1 MTKLIAFGD
10 SIFEG
15 WDGVK
20 KVGDNQRIPEQV
32 GKELGWEVENW
43 AVGGTKYDTS
53 YTGFP
58 GILDQHPIAGYD
70 YAMWMYGV
78 NNFGWPDSLDS
89 IKQCLQAGIDKAKTQ
104 SPTTKLLVVL
114 PTQDFRWGGTTLYD
128 INSQF
133 WSQNQ
138 LDDTIK
144 EVAQSNGVAF
154 LDWRDDPVITPENC
168 AETLGDGAKGVH
180 PTVDTMAKLASRI
193 ADKLKTMGGTDT
205 PVPSPSPT
213 PVPSPSPTKN
223 TAQLKLAQLT
233 QASDLLD
240 NLASN
245 DRLVVDY
252 LNGVDNQIAGV
263 FSTGTIGAQTVAKP
277 DVDTLGREV
286 RNYMFDLFGS
296 IEMYLNSL
304 VKVANSYGVF
314 DQQTGQATAMVSL
327 TPPTGLTFDSDPDS
341 DPDSDFVG
349 AINALWSTIE
359 STLNNLQSYANE
371 F

>member
-20 KVGDNQRIPEQV
+20 KVGDNQRIPELV
-32 GKELGWEVENW
+32 GKDLGWSVENW
-43 AVGGTKYDTS
+43 AIGGTKYDQS

-78 NNFGWPDSLDS
+78 NNFGWPGSLDT
-89 IKQCLQAGIDKAKTQ
+89 IKQCLQAGIDKAKSQ
-104 SPTTKLLVVL
+104 NPTAKLLIIL
-114 PTQDFRWGGTTLYD
+114 PTQDFRWGGNTLYD

-138 LDDTIK
+138 LDDMIK
-144 EVAQSNGVAF
+144 EVAQQNGVAF
-154 LDWRDDPVITPENC
+154 LDWRDDPVITPDNC

-180 PTVDTMAKLASRI
+180 PTADTMAKLASRI
-193 ADKLKTMGGTDT
+193 ADKLKTMGGTSDT
-205 PVPSPSPT
+205 PTPSPA
-213 PVPSPSPTKN
+213 PTKN
-223 TAQLKLAQLT
+223 TVQLKLAQLT

-240 NLASN
+240 NLTSN
-245 DRLVVDY
+245 NKLVVDY
-252 LNGVDNQIAGV
+252 LNGIDSQIDNV
-263 FSTGTIGAQTVAKP
+263 FATGTINAQTVTP
-277 DVDTLGREV
+277 PTVETLGREV
-286 RNYMFDLFGS
+286 RNYLFSVFGS
-296 IEMYLNSL
+296 LEMYLNNL
-304 VKVANSYGVF
+304 IKVANSYGVL
-314 DQQTGQATAMVSL
+314 DPQTGQATATVIL
-327 TPPTGLTFDSDPDS
+327 TPPTGLTLDSNFMD
-341 DPDSDFVG
+341 

-359 STLNNLQSYANE
+359 STLNDLQSYANE

>member
-32 GKELGWEVENW
+32 GKELGWSVENW
-43 AVGGTKYDTS
+43 AIGGTKYDQS

-70 YAMWMYGV
+70 YVMWMYGV
-78 NNFGWPDSLDS
+78 NNFGWPDSLDT
-89 IKQCLQAGIDKAKTQ
+89 IKQCLQAGINKAKSQ
-104 SPTTKLLVVL
+104 NPTAKLLVIL

-138 LDDTIK
+138 LDDMIK
-144 EVAQSNGVAF
+144 EVAQQNGVAF

-180 PTVDTMAKLASRI
+180 PTVATMAKLASRI
-193 ADKLKTMGGTDT
+193 ADKLKTMGGTDN
-205 PVPSPSPT
+205 

-223 TAQLKLAQLT
+223 MVQLKLARLT

-240 NLASN
+240 NLADN
-245 DRLVVDY
+245 DQMVVNY
-252 LNGVDNQIAGV
+252 LNGIDSQISMV
-263 FSTGTIGAQTVAKP
+263 FATGKIGAKVITKP
-277 DVDTLGREV
+277 DTTALNRTA
-286 RNYMFDLFGS
+286 RNYLFSVFGS
-296 IEMYLNSL
+296 IEDYLNQL
-304 VKVANSYGVF
+304 VKTANSYGVL
-314 DQQTGQATAMVSL
+314 DPQTGQTTVTVCL
-327 TPPTGLTFDSDPDS
+327 NPPTELTLN
-341 DPDSDFVG
+341 SDFIA
-349 AINALWSTIE
+349 AINALWATIE
-359 STLNNLQSYANE
+359 TTLNNLQSYANE

>member
-20 KVGDNQRIPEQV
+20 KVGDNQRIPELV
-32 GKELGWEVENW
+32 GKELDWEVENW
-43 AVGGTKYDTS
+43 AISGTKYDSS

-58 GILDQHPIAGYD
+58 EILDQHPITGYD
-70 YAMWMYGV
+70 YAIWMYGV
-78 NNFGWPDSLDS
+78 NNFGWPGSLDS
-89 IKQCLQAGIDKAKTQ
+89 IKQCLQNGIDKAKSQ
-104 SPTTKLLVVL
+104 STGTKLLVIL

-180 PTVDTMAKLASRI
+180 PTVATMAKLASRI
-193 ADKLKTMGGTDT
+193 ADKLKVMAGNSDT
-205 PVPSPSPT
+205 PYSPAPEN
-213 PVPSPSPTKN
+213 PTKN
-223 TAQLKLAQLT
+223 YSELKLTRLT
-233 QASDLLD
+233 DGSGLLD
-240 NLASN
+240 NLAN
-245 DRLVVDY
+245 NNQMVVNY
-252 LNGVDNQIAGV
+252 LNGIDSQISTV
-263 FSTGTIGAQTVAKP
+263 FATEKIGAKVIVKP
-277 DVDTLGREV
+277 DTTALNRTV
-286 RNYMFDLFGS
+286 RNYLFSVFGS
-296 IEMYLNSL
+296 IEDYLNQL
-304 VKVANSYGVF
+304 VKTANSYGVL
-314 DQQTGQATAMVSL
+314 DPQTGQATSTVILMPPMDL
-327 TPPTGLTFDSDPDS
+327 TLDSGFMD
-341 DPDSDFVG
+341 
-349 AINALWSTIE
+349 AINALWTTIE

-371 F
+371 Y

>member
-1 MTKLIAFGD
+1 MTKLITFGD
-10 SIFEG
+10 SIFAG
-15 WDGVK
+15 WDGTK
-20 KVGDNQRIPEQV
+20 NVGDNQRIPELV

-43 AVGGTKYDTS
+43 AISGTKYDQS

-58 GILDQHPIAGYD
+58 GILDQHPITGYD

-78 NNFGWPDSLDS
+78 NNFGWPDPLDT
-89 IKQCLQAGIDKAKTQ
+89 IKQCLQAGIDKAKAQ
-104 SPTTKLLVVL
+104 NPTAKLLIIL
-114 PTQDFRWGGTTLYD
+114 PTQDFRWDGKTLYD

-138 LDDTIK
+138 LDDLIQ
-144 EVAQSNGVAF
+144 EVAQQDGVAF

-168 AETLGDGAKGVH
+168 AETLGDGTKGVH

-193 ADKLKTMGGTDT
+193 ADKLKTVGYTDDT
-205 PVPSPSPT
+205 VPAPSPSRA
-213 PVPSPSPTKN
+213 PSPSPTK
-223 TAQLKLAQLT
+223 TTPQLKLARLT
-233 QASDLLD
+233 QASELLD

-245 DRLVVDY
+245 DKLAVDY
-252 LNGVDNQIAGV
+252 LNGIDSQIASI
-263 FSTGTIGAQTVAKP
+263 FATGTIGAQTVAKP
-277 DVDTLGREV
+277 DVEKLGREV

-304 VKVANSYGVF
+304 IKVANSYGVL
-314 DQQTGQATAMVSL
+314 DLQTGQATATVIL
-327 TPPTGLTFDSDPDS
+327 TPPTELNLDSIID
-341 DPDSDFVG
+341 

-359 STLNNLQSYANE
+359 STLNDLQSYLNE

>member
-20 KVGDNQRIPEQV
+20 KVGDNQRIPELV

-43 AVGGTKYDTS
+43 AIGGTKYDTS

-58 GILDQHPIAGYD
+58 GILDQHPVTGYE

-78 NNFGWPDSLDS
+78 NNFGWPGSLDS
-89 IKQCLQAGIDKAKTQ
+89 IKQCLQNGIDKAKSQ
-104 SPTTKLLVVL
+104 STATKLLVIL

-138 LDDTIK
+138 LDDMIK
-144 EVAQSNGVAF
+144 EVTQQNGVAF
-154 LDWRDDPVITPENC
+154 LDWRDDPVITPDNA

-180 PTVDTMAKLASRI
+180 PTVTTMAKLASRI
-193 ADKLKTMGGTDT
+193 ADKLKTMGGTDN
-205 PVPSPSPT
+205 PT
-213 PVPSPSPTKN
+213 PSPSPTKN
-223 TAQLKLAQLT
+223 TAQLKLTRLT
-233 QASDLLD
+233 QASDLID

-245 DRLVVDY
+245 NQLVVDY
-252 LNGVDNQIAGV
+252 LNGVDSQIADA
-263 FSTGTIGAQTVAKP
+263 FATDTIGAQTVTPPA
-277 DVDTLGREV
+277 VETLGREV
-286 RNYMFDLFGS
+286 RNYLFSVFGS
-296 IEMYLNSL
+296 IEMYLNNL
-304 VKVANSYGVF
+304 IKVANSYGVF
-314 DQQTGQATAMVSL
+314 DQQTGQATATVTL
-327 TPPTGLTFDSDPDS
+327 TPPTGLTLDSGFMD
-341 DPDSDFVG
+341 
-349 AINALWSTIE
+349 AINSLWSTIE
-359 STLNNLQSYANE
+359 STLNDLQSYANE

>member
-43 AVGGTKYDTS
+43 AIGGTKYDES

-78 NNFGWPDSLDS
+78 NNFGWPGSLDS
-89 IKQCLQAGIDKAKTQ
+89 IKQCLQNGIDKAKTQ
-104 SPTTKLLVVL
+104 SPTTKLLVIL

-138 LDDTIK
+138 LDDMIQ
-144 EVAQSNGVAF
+144 EVAQKNGVAF
-154 LDWRDDPVITPENC
+154 LDWRDNPVITPENC

-193 ADKLKTMGGTDT
+193 ADKLKTMGGTDN
-205 PVPSPSPT
+205 PT
-213 PVPSPSPTKN
+213 PSPSPTKN
-223 TAQLKLAQLT
+223 TAQLKLARLT
-233 QASDLLD
+233 QASELLD
-240 NLASN
+240 NLGSN
-245 DRLVVDY
+245 NKLVVDY
-252 LNGVDNQIAGV
+252 LNGIDSQIAAI
-263 FSTGTIGAQTVAKP
+263 FATGTIGAQTVAKP
-277 DVDTLGREV
+277 DVEKLGREV

-304 VKVANSYGVF
+304 IKVANSYGVL
-314 DQQTGQATAMVSL
+314 DLQTGQATATVIL
-327 TPPTGLTFDSDPDS
+327 TPPTELNLDSIID
-341 DPDSDFVG
+341 
-349 AINALWSTIE
+349 AINALWSTVE

>member
-20 KVGDNQRIPEQV
+20 KVGDNQRIPELV
-32 GKELGWEVENW
+32 GKELGWSVENW
-43 AVGGTKYDTS
+43 AIGGTKYDQS

-70 YAMWMYGV
+70 FAIWMYGV
-78 NNFGWPDSLDS
+78 NNFGWPDSLDT
-89 IKQCLQAGIDKAKTQ
+89 IKQCLQNGIDKAKAQ
-104 SPTTKLLVVL
+104 NPTANLLVIL

-138 LDDTIK
+138 LDDMIK
-144 EVAQSNGVAF
+144 EVAQQNGVAF

-180 PTVDTMAKLASRI
+180 PTVATMAKLASRI
-193 ADKLKTMGGTDT
+193 ADKLKMMGGTNDT
-205 PVPSPSPT
+205 PTPSS
-213 PVPSPSPTKN
+213 SPTKN
-223 TAQLKLAQLT
+223 TAQLKLARLT

-240 NLASN
+240 NLTSN
-245 DRLVVDY
+245 NKLVVDY
-252 LNGVDNQIAGV
+252 LNGIDSQIDNV
-263 FSTGTIGAQTVAKP
+263 FATGTIDAQTVTP
-277 DVDTLGREV
+277 PSVTTLGREV
-286 RNYMFDLFGS
+286 RNYLFSVFGS
-296 IEMYLNSL
+296 IEMYLNNL
-304 VKVANSYGVF
+304 IKVANSYGIF
-314 DQQTGQATAMVSL
+314 DQQTGQATATVTL
-327 TPPTGLTFDSDPDS
+327 TPPTGLTLDSG
-341 DPDSDFVG
+341 FVD

>member
-10 SIFEG
+10 SIFAG

-20 KVGDNQRIPEQV
+20 NVGDNQRIPELV
-32 GKELGWEVENW
+32 VKELGWEVENW
-43 AVGGTKYDTS
+43 AISGTKYDDS

-58 GILDQHPIAGYD
+58 GILDQHPITGYD

-78 NNFGWPDSLDS
+78 NNFGWPGSLDS
-89 IKQCLQAGIDKAKTQ
+89 IKRCLQAGIDKAKSQ

-114 PTQDFRWGGTTLYD
+114 PTQDFRWGGKTLYD

-180 PTVDTMAKLASRI
+180 PTVATMAKLASRI

-327 TPPTGLTFDSDPDS
+327 TPPTGLTFDSD
-341 DPDSDFVG
+341 FVG

>member
-43 AVGGTKYDTS
+43 AVGGTKYDNS

-58 GILDQHPIAGYD
+58 GIIDQHPIPGYD
-70 YAMWMYGV
+70 YAIWMYGV
-78 NNFGWPDSLDS
+78 NNFGWPDSLDT
-89 IKQCLQAGIDKAKTQ
+89 IKQCLQNGIDKAKSQ
-104 SPTTKLLVVL
+104 STVTKLLVVL

-128 INSQF
+128 VNGQF

-144 EVAQSNGVAF
+144 EVAQQNGVAF
-154 LDWRDDPVITPENC
+154 LDWRDNPVITPENC

-180 PTVDTMAKLASRI
+180 PTVATMAKLASRI
-193 ADKLKTMGGTDT
+193 ADKLKAMGGTVN
-205 PVPSPSPT
+205 PA
-213 PVPSPSPTKN
+213 PSPSPTKN
-223 TAQLKLAQLT
+223 MAQLKLTRLT
-233 QASDLLD
+233 QASDLLS

-245 DRLVVDY
+245 DRVVVDY

-263 FSTGTIGAQTVAKP
+263 FATGIIGAQTVAKP
-277 DVDTLGREV
+277 DVDTLGREA
-286 RNYMFDLFGS
+286 RSYMFDLFGS
-296 IEMYLNSL
+296 LEMYLNSL
-304 VKVANSYGVF
+304 VKVANSYGVL
-314 DQQTGQATAMVSL
+314 DQQTGQATATVAL
-327 TPPTGLTFDSDPDS
+327 TPPTGLTL
-341 DPDSDFVG
+341 DSDFVD

>member
-20 KVGDNQRIPEQV
+20 KVGDNQRIPELV
-32 GKELGWEVENW
+32 GKELGWSVENW
-43 AVGGTKYDTS
+43 AIGGTKYDQS

-78 NNFGWPDSLDS
+78 NNFGWPDSLDT
-89 IKQCLQAGIDKAKTQ
+89 IKQCLQAGITKAKSQSTVTQ
-104 SPTTKLLVVL
+104 LLVVL

-138 LDDTIK
+138 LDDMIK
-144 EVAQSNGVAF
+144 EVAQQNGVAF

-180 PTVDTMAKLASRI
+180 PTADTMAKLASRI
-193 ADKLKTMGGTDT
+193 ADKLKAMGDADN
-205 PVPSPSPT
+205 PAPS
-213 PVPSPSPTKN
+213 PSPSPTKN
-223 TAQLKLAQLT
+223 TTQLKLDRLT
-233 QASDLLD
+233 QASELLD
-240 NLASN
+240 NLTSN
-245 DRLVVDY
+245 NKLVVDY
-252 LNGVDNQIAGV
+252 LNGIDSQIDNV
-263 FSTGTIGAQTVAKP
+263 FATGTIDAQTVTPPTAE
-277 DVDTLGREV
+277 TLDREV
-286 RNYMFDLFGS
+286 RNYLFSVFGS
-296 IEMYLNSL
+296 LEMYLNNL
-304 VKVANSYGVF
+304 IKVANAYGVL
-314 DQQTGQATAMVSL
+314 DLQTGQATATVIL
-327 TPPTGLTFDSDPDS
+327 TPPTGLTL
-341 DPDSDFVG
+341 DSDFMD
-349 AINALWSTIE
+349 AINGLWSTIE

>member
-43 AVGGTKYDTS
+43 AVGGTKYDNS

-58 GILDQHPIAGYD
+58 GILDQHPITGYD
-70 YAMWMYGV
+70 YAIWMYGV
-78 NNFGWPDSLDS
+78 NNFGWPGSLDS
-89 IKQCLQAGIDKAKTQ
+89 IKQCLQAGIDKAKSQ
-104 SPTTKLLVVL
+104 STVTKLLVVL

-138 LDDTIK
+138 LDDMIK
-144 EVAQSNGVAF
+144 EVAQQNGVAF
-154 LDWRDDPVITPENC
+154 LDWRDDPVITPDNC

-180 PTVDTMAKLASRI
+180 PTVATMAKLASRI
-193 ADKLKTMGGTDT
+193 ADKLKTMGGTGN
-205 PVPSPSPT
+205 PA
-213 PVPSPSPTKN
+213 PSPSPTKN

-233 QASDLLD
+233 QASDLID

-245 DRLVVDY
+245 DQLVVDY
-252 LNGVDNQIAGV
+252 LNGVDNQIDGV
-263 FSTGTIGAQTVAKP
+263 FATGTIGAQTVAKP
-277 DVDTLGREV
+277 DANTLGREV

-296 IEMYLNSL
+296 LEMYLNSL
-304 VKVANSYGVF
+304 IKVANSYGVF
-314 DQQTGQATAMVSL
+314 DQQTGQATATVIL
-327 TPPTGLTFDSDPDS
+327 TPPTGLTLDSNFMDS
-341 DPDSDFVG
+341 
-349 AINALWSTIE
+349 INALWSTIE
-359 STLNNLQSYANE
+359 STLNDLQSYANE

>member
-15 WDGVK
+15 WDGVH
-20 KVGDNQRIPEQV
+20 KVGDNQRIPELV

-43 AVGGTKYDTS
+43 AIGGTKYDTS

-58 GILDQHPIAGYD
+58 GILDQHPVTGYD

-78 NNFGWPDSLDS
+78 NNFGWPGSLDS
-89 IKQCLQAGIDKAKTQ
+89 IKQCLQNGIDKAKSQ
-104 SPTTKLLVVL
+104 STATKLLVIL
-114 PTQDFRWGGTTLYD
+114 PTQDFRWGGKTLYD

-138 LDDTIK
+138 LDDMIK
-144 EVAQSNGVAF
+144 EVAQQNGVAF
-154 LDWRDDPVITPENC
+154 LDWRDDPVITPDNC

-180 PTVDTMAKLASRI
+180 PTVATMVKLASRI
-193 ADKLKTMGGTDT
+193 ADKLKAMADTSDT
-205 PVPSPSPT
+205 PTLT
-213 PVPSPSPTKN
+213 PDKPTKN
-223 TAQLKLAQLT
+223 YTELRLT
-233 QASDLLD
+233 RLTDGSGLLD
-240 NLASN
+240 NLADN
-245 DRLVVDY
+245 DQKVVEY
-252 LNGVDNQIAGV
+252 LNGVDGQIASV
-263 FSTGTIGAQTVAKP
+263 FATGKIGAQTVAQP
-277 DVDTLGREV
+277 AVDTLGREV

-296 IEMYLNSL
+296 LEMYLNNL
-304 VKVANSYGVF
+304 IKVANSYGVL
-314 DQQTGQATAMVSL
+314 DQQTGQATATVAL
-327 TPPTGLTFDSDPDS
+327 TPPTELTLN
-341 DPDSDFVG
+341 SDFVD

>member
-213 PVPSPSPTKN
+213 KN

-341 DPDSDFVG
+341 DFVG

>member
-20 KVGDNQRIPEQV
+20 KVGDNQRIPELV
-32 GKELGWEVENW
+32 GKELGWSVENW
-43 AVGGTKYDTS
+43 AIGGTKYDQS

-78 NNFGWPDSLDS
+78 NNFGWPDSLDT
-89 IKQCLQAGIDKAKTQ
+89 IKQCLQNGIDKAKSQSTVTQ
-104 SPTTKLLVVL
+104 LLVVL

-133 WSQNQ
+133 WSQYQ
-138 LDDTIK
+138 LDDMIK
-144 EVAQSNGVAF
+144 EVAQQNGVAF

-193 ADKLKTMGGTDT
+193 ADKLKTMGGTNDT
-205 PVPSPSPT
+205 PTPSPA
-213 PVPSPSPTKN
+213 PTKN
-223 TAQLKLAQLT
+223 TAQLKLARLT

-240 NLASN
+240 NLISN
-245 DRLVVDY
+245 NKLVVDY
-252 LNGVDNQIAGV
+252 INGIDSQIDNV
-263 FSTGTIGAQTVAKP
+263 FATGTIDAQTVTP
-277 DVDTLGREV
+277 PTVETLGREV
-286 RNYMFDLFGS
+286 RNYLFSVFGS
-296 IEMYLNSL
+296 IEMYLNNL
-304 VKVANSYGVF
+304 IKVANSYGIF
-314 DQQTGQATAMVSL
+314 DQQTGQATATVAL
-327 TPPTGLTFDSDPDS
+327 APPTGLTL
-341 DPDSDFVG
+341 DSDFMD

-359 STLNNLQSYANE
+359 STLNSLQSYVNV

>member
-78 NNFGWPDSLDS
+78 NNFGWPGSLDS
-89 IKQCLQAGIDKAKTQ
+89 IKQCLQAGIDKAKSQ

-138 LDDTIK
+138 LDDLIQ
-144 EVAQSNGVAF
+144 EVAQKNGVAF
-154 LDWRDDPVITPENC
+154 LDWRDNPVITPENC

-314 DQQTGQATAMVSL
+314 DQQTGQATATVSL
-327 TPPTGLTFDSDPDS
+327 TPPTGLTFDS

>member
-58 GILDQHPIAGYD
+58 GILDQHPIKGYD

-78 NNFGWPDSLDS
+78 NNFGWPGSLDS
-89 IKQCLQAGIDKAKTQ
+89 IKKCLQAGIDKAKTQ

-138 LDDTIK
+138 LDDLIR
-144 EVAQSNGVAF
+144 EVAQQNGVAF
-154 LDWRDDPVITPENC
+154 LDWRDDPVITPENA

-180 PTVDTMAKLASRI
+180 PTVATMAKLASRI
-193 ADKLKTMGGTDT
+193 ADKLKAMAGTSDT
-205 PVPSPSPT
+205 PTPT
-213 PVPSPSPTKN
+213 PNKPTKN
-223 TAQLKLAQLT
+223 YSELKLNRLT
-233 QASDLLD
+233 DGSGLLD
-240 NLASN
+240 NLADN
-245 DRLVVDY
+245 DQKVVDY
-252 LNGVDNQIAGV
+252 LNGIDGQIATV
-263 FSTGTIGAQTVAKP
+263 FATGKIGAKVIDKP
-277 DVDTLGREV
+277 EATALNRAA
-286 RNYMFDLFGS
+286 RNYLFSVFGS
-296 IEMYLNSL
+296 IEDYLNQL
-304 VKVANSYGVF
+304 VKTANSYGVL
-314 DQQTGQATAMVSL
+314 DPQTGQATATVIL
-327 TPPTGLTFDSDPDS
+327 TPPTGLTL
-341 DPDSDFVG
+341 DSDFMD
-349 AINALWSTIE
+349 AINAIWSTIE
-359 STLNNLQSYANE
+359 STLNDLQSYANE

>member
-43 AVGGTKYDTS
+43 AIGGTKYDNS

-78 NNFGWPDSLDS
+78 NNFGWPDSLDT
-89 IKQCLQAGIDKAKTQ
+89 IKQCLQNGIDKAKAQ
-104 SPTTKLLVVL
+104 SPTANLLVVL

-154 LDWRDDPVITPENC
+154 LDWRDNPVITPENC

-193 ADKLKTMGGTDT
+193 ADKLKAMAGTSDTSTPTPSDT
-205 PVPSPSPT
+205 PT
-213 PVPSPSPTKN
+213 PSPSPTKN
-223 TAQLKLAQLT
+223 TAQLKLARLT
-233 QASDLLD
+233 QASELLD

-245 DRLVVDY
+245 DKLVVDY
-252 LNGVDNQIAGV
+252 LNGIDSQIDNV
-263 FSTGTIGAQTVAKP
+263 FATGTINAQTVTP
-277 DVDTLGREV
+277 PTVETLGREV

-304 VKVANSYGVF
+304 IKVANSYGVL
-314 DQQTGQATAMVSL
+314 DLQTGQATATVIL
-327 TPPTGLTFDSDPDS
+327 TPPTELNLDSIIDE
-341 DPDSDFVG
+341 
-349 AINALWSTIE
+349 INALWSTIE
-359 STLNNLQSYANE
+359 STLNDLQSYLNE

>member
-341 DPDSDFVG
+341 DFVG

>member
-10 SIFEG
+10 SIFAG
-15 WDGVK
+15 WDGTK
-20 KVGDNQRIPEQV
+20 NVGDNQRIPELV
-32 GKELGWEVENW
+32 AKELGWAVENW
-43 AVGGTKYDTS
+43 AISGTKYDSS

-58 GILDQHPIAGYD
+58 GILDQHPITGYD

-78 NNFGWPDSLDS
+78 NNFGWPDSLDA
-89 IKQCLQAGIDKAKTQ
+89 IKQCLQAGIDKAKAQNQTA
-104 SPTTKLLVVL
+104 KLLVIL

-138 LDDTIK
+138 LDDMIK
-144 EVAQSNGVAF
+144 EVAQQNGVAF
-154 LDWRDDPVITPENC
+154 LDWRDDPIITPENC

-180 PTVDTMAKLASRI
+180 PTVATMAKLASRI
-193 ADKLKTMGGTDT
+193 ADKLKAMAGTSDT
-205 PVPSPSPT
+205 PTPT
-213 PVPSPSPTKN
+213 PGTSDTPTPMPEKPAKN
-223 TAQLKLAQLT
+223 YSELKLARIT
-233 QASDLLD
+233 QASALLD

-245 DRLVVDY
+245 NQLVVDY
-252 LNGVDNQIAGV
+252 LNGVDSQIASV
-263 FSTGTIGAQTVAKP
+263 FATDTIGAQTVAKP
-277 DVDTLGREV
+277 DVETLGREV

-296 IEMYLNSL
+296 LEMYLNSL
-304 VKVANSYGVF
+304 IKVANSYGVF
-314 DQQTGQATAMVSL
+314 DQQTGQATVTVIL
-327 TPPTGLTFDSDPDS
+327 TPPTGLTIDSNFMD
-341 DPDSDFVG
+341 

>member
-32 GKELGWEVENW
+32 GKELGWEIENW
-43 AVGGTKYDTS
+43 AIGGTKYDTS

-58 GILDQHPIAGYD
+58 GILDQHPVTGYD

-78 NNFGWPDSLDS
+78 NNFGWPDSLDV
-89 IKQCLQAGIDKAKTQ
+89 IRQCLQAGITKAKEQ
-104 SPTTKLLVVL
+104 NPTAKLLIIL
-114 PTQDFRWGGTTLYD
+114 PTQDFRWGGKTLYD

-138 LDDTIK
+138 LDDMIK
-144 EVAQSNGVAF
+144 EVAQQNGVAF
-154 LDWRDDPVITPENC
+154 LDWRDNPVITPENC

-193 ADKLKTMGGTDT
+193 ADKLKTMVDT
-205 PVPSPSPT
+205 VSPAPSPSPDPT
-213 PVPSPSPTKN
+213 PSPSPTKN
-223 TAQLKLAQLT
+223 TPQLKLDRLT
-233 QASDLLD
+233 DGSGLLD
-240 NLASN
+240 NLADN
-245 DRLVVDY
+245 DQRVVDY
-252 LNGVDNQIAGV
+252 LNGIDGQIATV
-263 FSTGTIGAQTVAKP
+263 FATGKIGAQTATKP

-296 IEMYLNSL
+296 LEMYLNNL
-304 VKVANSYGVF
+304 IKVANSYGVL
-314 DQQTGQATAMVSL
+314 DQQTGQATATVVL
-327 TPPTGLTFDSDPDS
+327 TPPTGLTL
-341 DPDSDFVG
+341 DSDFMG

-359 STLNNLQSYANE
+359 STLNNLQSYANI

>member
-20 KVGDNQRIPEQV
+20 KVGDNQRIPELV

-43 AVGGTKYDTS
+43 AVGGTKYDSS

-78 NNFGWPDSLDS
+78 NNFGWPDSLDT
-89 IKQCLQAGIDKAKTQ
+89 IKQCLQAGITKAKAQ
-104 SPTTKLLVVL
+104 NPTAKLLVIL

-128 INSQF
+128 INGQF

-138 LDDTIK
+138 LDDLIQ
-144 EVAQSNGVAF
+144 EVAQKNGVAF
-154 LDWRDDPVITPENC
+154 LDWRDDPVIAPENC

-180 PTVDTMAKLASRI
+180 PTVATMAKLASRI
-193 ADKLKTMGGTDT
+193 ADKLKTMGDEAN
-205 PVPSPSPT
+205 PAPS
-213 PVPSPSPTKN
+213 PSPSPTKN
-223 TAQLKLAQLT
+223 TTQLKLDRLT
-233 QASDLLD
+233 QASELLD

-245 DRLVVDY
+245 DQLVVDY
-252 LNGVDNQIAGV
+252 LNSVDSQIASI
-263 FSTGTIGAQTVAKP
+263 FATGTIGAQTVTPPA
-277 DVDTLGREV
+277 VETLGREV
-286 RNYMFDLFGS
+286 RNYIFDLFGS
-296 IEMYLNSL
+296 LELYLNSL
-304 VKVANSYGVF
+304 IKVANSYGVL
-314 DQQTGQATAMVSL
+314 DLQTGQATATVTL
-327 TPPTGLTFDSDPDS
+327 TPPTGLTL
-341 DPDSDFVG
+341 DSDFMD
-349 AINALWSTIE
+349 AINSLWSTIE
-359 STLNNLQSYANE
+359 STLNDLQSYANE

>member
-20 KVGDNQRIPEQV
+20 KVGDNQRIPELV
-32 GKELGWEVENW
+32 GKELGWSVENW
-43 AVGGTKYDTS
+43 AIGGTKYDSS

-58 GILDQHPIAGYD
+58 GILDQHPITGYD
-70 YAMWMYGV
+70 YAIWMYGV
-78 NNFGWPDSLDS
+78 NNFGWPDSLDT
-89 IKQCLQAGIDKAKTQ
+89 IKQCLQSGIDKAKAQ
-104 SPTTKLLVVL
+104 NPTAKLLIIL

-154 LDWRDDPVITPENC
+154 LDWRDDPVITPENA

-180 PTVDTMAKLASRI
+180 PTVTTMAKLASRI
-193 ADKLKTMGGTDT
+193 ADKLKTMGGTDN
-205 PVPSPSPT
+205 PAPA
-213 PVPSPSPTKN
+213 PSPSPTKN
-223 TAQLKLAQLT
+223 TAPLKLTQLT

-245 DRLVVDY
+245 DKLVVDY
-252 LNGVDNQIAGV
+252 INGIDSQIASV
-263 FSTGTIGAQTVAKP
+263 FSTGTIGAQTVTP
-277 DVDTLGREV
+277 PSVDTLGREV
-286 RNYMFDLFGS
+286 RNYMFNMFGS
-296 IEMYLNSL
+296 LEMYLNGL
-304 VKVANSYGVF
+304 IKVANSYGVL
-314 DQQTGQATAMVSL
+314 DPQTGQTTATVIL
-327 TPPTGLTFDSDPDS
+327 TPPTELTL
-341 DPDSDFVG
+341 DSDFMD

-359 STLNNLQSYANE
+359 STLNNLQSYVNIY
-371 F
+371 